1 MVHQKVAFGD
11 YGKMFKVKTN
21 DLFKRVDVS
30 SISEIFIDSTRELR
44 LNNNGMY
51 ILCPMT
57 VEKSPIK
64 EEQAIIIQKLADI
77 LVKFKILE
85 QKYNVKFSGCTPN
98 LVYSLIGGTGKYM
111 DISQMLVTDTDKIK
125 TTVDE
130 INPYVLY
137 DSPVDGSLCRL
148 EKGIKWIF
156 IGGVDNVLLKMADVT
171 LLGMAKKQGVQIA
184 SKSVVKANPH
194 EKVGVFCRMNGHPKV
209 IEYAELPE
217 KMAEEIDQNGE
228 LKYGESHI
236 MCNLFSLEAI
246 EKASTKEL
254 KYHVAVKKIK
264 YIDEN
269 GKLVNPTEP
278 NCYKFEKFVFDSFGL
293 FDEIAILRGKREE
306 DFAPIKNAEGQ
317 DSPETAQKLYENYM
331 AKNV

>member
-1 MVHQKVAFGD
+1 MRKIDEFNFFRELFFALKRDGVEEYNIMELGEQLYPYFAFGD

-148 EKGIKWIF
+148 
-156 IGGVDNVLLKMADVT
+156 
-171 LLGMAKKQGVQIA
+171 
-184 SKSVVKANPH
+184 
-194 EKVGVFCRMNGHPKV
+194 
-209 IEYAELPE
+209 
-217 KMAEEIDQNGE
+217 
-228 LKYGESHI
+228 
-236 MCNLFSLEAI
+236 
-246 EKASTKEL
+246 
-254 KYHVAVKKIK
+254 
-264 YIDEN
+264 
-269 GKLVNPTEP
+269 
-278 NCYKFEKFVFDSFGL
+278 
-293 FDEIAILRGKREE
+293 KRC
-306 DFAPIKNAEGQ
+306 
-317 DSPETAQKLYENYM
+317 
-331 AKNV
+331 

>member
-1 MVHQKVAFGD
+1 MELGEQLYPYFAFGD

-30 SISEIFIDSTRELR
+30 SISEIFINSTRELR

-77 LVKFKILE
+77 LVKFKTLE

-148 EKGIKWIF
+148 EKGVSRSIKLLEDVNYVIVHSRTKLHKDEYVTTKIYTGCEDMISLDKIVA
-156 IGGVDNVLLKMADVT
+156 IGEKT
-171 LLGMAKKQGVQIA
+171 KKDFV
-184 SKSVVKANPH
+184 
-194 EKVGVFCRMNGHPKV
+194 E
-209 IEYAELPE
+209 
-217 KMAEEIDQNGE
+217 D
-228 LKYGESHI
+228 
-236 MCNLFSLEAI
+236 
-246 EKASTKEL
+246 
-254 KYHVAVKKIK
+254 
-264 YIDEN
+264 IDEYHYT
-269 GKLVNPTEP
+269 KP
-278 NCYKFEKFVFDSFGL
+278 K
-293 FDEIAILRGKREE
+293 ILTKRL
-306 DFAPIKNAEGQ
+306 K
-317 DSPETAQKLYENYM
+317 
-331 AKNV
+331 